1 MADRTQLRTA
11 AQNDIADDD
20 PFAELTRIMGFDPRQ
35 PVKPQAQP
43 KAVPASQPADEG
55 DFDIDLEKELMGEFG
70 ADDND
75 GATVIREPAFEA
87 AATDA
92 VDDEL
97 AASLEQD
104 FLLDD
109 DAADETAHA
118 VAADDARPG
127 VAEASASAVEA
138 AFDDDFDDA
147 LASSLEDVSPFEDDL
162 AGNDKLGNDKF
173 RNDELA
179 ASLEQDF
186 LLDDDAADET
196 AHAVAADDARSGV
209 AEASAPAVEAAF
221 DDDFDDAL
229 ASSLEDVSPFEDDL
243 PVNDKLGNDKLG

>member
-1 MADRTQLRTA
+1 MADRTQLRAA

-35 PVKPQAQP
+35 PVKPKAAPVTQP
-43 KAVPASQPADEG
+43 VDDG

-75 GATVIREPAFEA
+75 SAAEVREPVFD
-87 AATDA
+87 ATDA
-92 VDDEL
+92 VDDELGDDELGDDEL

-109 DAADETAHA
+109 EAADEAAHA
-118 VAADDARPG
+118 VAADDM
-127 VAEASASAVEA
+127 
-138 AFDDDFDDA
+138 
-147 LASSLEDVSPFEDDL
+147 
-162 AGNDKLGNDKF
+162 
-173 RNDELA
+173 
-179 ASLEQDF
+179 
-186 LLDDDAADET
+186 
-196 AHAVAADDARSGV
+196 RSGV

-243 PVNDKLGNDKLG
+243 AMDDKIGDVEPRGRRAYRLARTGFPARRRCNGRG

>member
-1 MADRTQLRTA
+1 MADRTQLRAA

-43 KAVPASQPADEG
+43 KAAPASRPADAG

-75 GATVIREPAFEA
+75 GATEIREPAFE
-87 AATDA
+87 ATDA

-97 AASLEQD
+97 AASLERD
-104 FLLDD
+104 FLLDA
-109 DAADETAHA
+109 DATDKAAHA
-118 VAADDARPG
+118 VAA
-127 VAEASASAVEA
+127 
-138 AFDDDFDDA
+138 
-147 LASSLEDVSPFEDDL
+147 
-162 AGNDKLGNDKF
+162 
-173 RNDELA
+173 
-179 ASLEQDF
+179 
-186 LLDDDAADET
+186 
-196 AHAVAADDARSGV
+196 HDARSGV

-243 PVNDKLGNDKLG
+243 PVNDKLGNDELAASLEQDFLLDDDATD

>member
-1 MADRTQLRTA
+1 MADRTQLRAA

-35 PVKPQAQP
+35 PVKP
-43 KAVPASQPADEG
+43 
-55 DFDIDLEKELMGEFG
+55 
-70 ADDND
+70 
-75 GATVIREPAFEA
+75 AFEP

-92 VDDEL
+92 VD
-97 AASLEQD
+97 
-104 FLLDD
+104 
-109 DAADETAHA
+109 
-118 VAADDARPG
+118 
-127 VAEASASAVEA
+127 
-138 AFDDDFDDA
+138 
-147 LASSLEDVSPFEDDL
+147 
-162 AGNDKLGNDKF
+162 
-173 RNDELA
+173 DELA

-243 PVNDKLGNDKLG
+243 AGNDKLGNDELAASLEQD